1 MLLHATGVAEMSML
15 RKLFR
20 PAKSARNVATTG
32 RYLHADKARALK
44 AGNVA
49 SIAIDR
55 GHRRRAGATRP

>member
-1 MLLHATGVAEMSML
+1 MSML

-32 RYLHADKARALK
+32 RYLHADKARVLK